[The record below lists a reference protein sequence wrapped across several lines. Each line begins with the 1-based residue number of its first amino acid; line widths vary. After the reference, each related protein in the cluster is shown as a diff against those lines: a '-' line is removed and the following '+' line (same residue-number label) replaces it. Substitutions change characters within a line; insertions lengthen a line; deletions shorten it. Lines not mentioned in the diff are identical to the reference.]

1 MQHSPHH
8 SLHTYMHG
16 SVLAYYAHICTRT
29 QVFQCAAQSS
39 QPVTHIRMVAY
50 YAHKCTRTQASLCA
64 AQTYNLGCTYIHTHT
79 GSSVCSKTTRCCGTS
94 SRTTISTPPKPS
106 PGVVSVQDHHRQPA
120 AASPRP
126 RQCPLTDPEQAA
138 AAAAAAGT
146 AAAAAAAEEGKRTAG
161 AGAAA
166 STGVEVESGHG
177 WLSRQSFGLKI
188 YKRICCAAAAAVKR
202 FCCDE
207 LACLQVN

>member
-1 MQHSPHH
+1 VPGLLSVLATCHTHTHGFVLCSHMHTHRLLNVQHSPHH

-106 PGVVSVQDHHRQPA
+106 PGVVSV
-120 AASPRP
+120 PRP
-126 RQCPLTDPEQAA
+126 SPPTSRRKPQAQ
-138 AAAAAAGT
+138 T
-146 AAAAAAAEEGKRTAG
+146 VP
-161 AGAAA
+161 
-166 STGVEVESGHG
+166 S
-177 WLSRQSFGLKI
+177 
-188 YKRICCAAAAAVKR
+188 Y
-202 FCCDE
+202 
-207 LACLQVN
+207 